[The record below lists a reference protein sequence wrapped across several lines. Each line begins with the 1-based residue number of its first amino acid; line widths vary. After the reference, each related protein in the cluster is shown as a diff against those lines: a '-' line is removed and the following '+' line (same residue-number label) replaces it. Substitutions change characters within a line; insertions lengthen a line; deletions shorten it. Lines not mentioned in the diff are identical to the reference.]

1 MEWSVLRLSDGLE
14 CHLTCLTVFITASE
28 YFAKRFEGS
37 GYEGTFQNYFSTSFT
52 IANLVCFAMLL
63 WKQSKSTAFY
73 VDLVS
78 SVVVNVIV
86 FGVMAI
92 TVETDVG
99 GSEYFWCTLVMLV
112 VTGVS
117 TSFFQVSVFAEASR
131 FPSEY
136 MQAVMSGQGV
146 AGVAVA
152 VSSILS
158 ALAGSTNSPPD
169 EAAIARS
176 AFLYFMTALLITV
189 AALIGR
195 FVVARQPF
203 YLRHIT
209 FETVPASASDVSSED
224 DVESSSQLFATESLS
239 VSRVFCK
246 SAGLIFAVGYVFFIT
261 LALFPSITALIKSV
275 HQIEVPLR
283 SMTGRNRFFDDDIF
297 VAFHFL
303 LFNVGDWVGRTMPII
318 QAFRTFDTRA
328 LTFMSLA
335 RTIFVPAFLICNV
348 VVPDDRKLSVWVN
361 SDIAYFIIV
370 WLFAV
375 TNGWI
380 GSLTM
385 MAAPQQTFL
394 KSAAE
399 KSLIGSLMSF
409 FLVLG
414 LAIGGAAS
422 FILRAMV

>member
-1 MEWSVLRLSDGLE
+1 
-14 CHLTCLTVFITASE
+14 
-28 YFAKRFEGS
+28 
-37 GYEGTFQNYFSTSFT
+37 
-52 IANLVCFAMLL
+52 
-63 WKQSKSTAFY
+63 
-73 VDLVS
+73 
-78 SVVVNVIV
+78 
-86 FGVMAI
+86 MAI

-99 GSEYFWCTLVMLV
+99 GSEYFWCTLAMLV
-112 VTGVS
+112 ITGVS
-117 TSFFQVSVFAEASR
+117 TSFFQISVFAEASR

-176 AFLYFMTALLITV
+176 AFLYFMTALIITV

-195 FVVARQPF
+195 FVVVRQRF

-209 FETVPASASDVSSED
+209 FETVPASASDDRLE
-224 DVESSSQLFATESLS
+224 DVESSSQMFATESLS

-283 SMTGRNRFFDDDIF
+283 SLTRRNRFFDDDIF

-318 QAFRTFDTRA
+318 RVFQTFDTRA
-328 LTFMSLA
+328 LTLMSLA
-335 RTIFVPAFLICNV
+335 RTVFVPAFLICNV
-348 VVPDDRKLSVWVN
+348 VVPGERKLSVLVN
-361 SDIAYFIIV
+361 SDVAYFTLV
-370 WLFAV
+370 WLFAI

-385 MAAPQQTFL
+385 MAAPQQPFL

-422 FILRAMV
+422 FILRSMV